1 MKKLSPTII
10 IAFII
15 YFVDALCLTQ
25 GVIVF
30 LVLLYVLFFLVP
42 ISLFAL
48 KKNRD
53 IFRYR
58 ATKAS
63 VYFLAAIAIFGT
75 NHLNNKIARHR
86 AENIISSIK
95 EFKSEYQRYPDK
107 LDELVP
113 EFLPSVPLAKYT
125 LGDNKFR
132 YTASQEERRHL
143 LIMPLT
149 NMRYYNFEEDK
160 WGVAD

>member
-15 YFVDALCLTQ
+15 YFVEALCIAQ

-30 LVLLYVLFFLVP
+30 LFLLYVIFFLVP

-48 KKNRD
+48 KKNKD

-58 ATKAS
+58 AAKACI
-63 VYFLAAIAIFGT
+63 YFLMATAIFGT

-113 EFLPSVPLAKYT
+113 EFLPSVPLAKYI

-132 YTASQEERRHL
+132 YAASQEERRHL
-143 LIMPLT
+143 LIMPLI
-149 NMRYYNFEEDK
+149 NMRYYHFEEDK
-160 WGVAD
+160 WRVAD